1 MMPTESTFL
10 LAGLLFL
17 AASLGYFFARFGDDE
32 EDEVEVDKPS
42 SAGTLNADYIKG
54 LNFLL
59 NEQPD
64 QALEVFL
71 RMVEVDDETLET
83 HFALGSLFR
92 RRGEV
97 ERAIRVHQN
106 IIARPNLSTMHKEH
120 ALISLAEDY
129 LGAGLFDRAEKLFK
143 ELLESPEYR
152 LRALQKLVRIY
163 EVTHDWQQ
171 AIDAY
176 KELAKVDPDLK
187 EVGQIAHYYCELA
200 EHAAQDR
207 DFSKVREL
215 LKKASSHKHGTVRA
229 QLALGDLA
237 KETDDHK
244 QAVKIFLDVMDDEP
258 RLISE
263 IIPRLA
269 ESCRALDDQE
279 LLSES
284 LNKLRKKDPLASK
297 SIALAAI
304 HDPQIQNSTALH
316 CLWDYI
322 AEDPIL
328 VNLVDPETLEESD
341 SEVRL
346 MASER
351 MRKGLATFI
360 SSTHRYRCSECGYVT
375 SQLLWQCPSCR
386 SWETVVPVGHLSL
399 TSPIS

>member
-1 MMPTESTFL
+1 MPTESTFL

-17 AASLGYFFARFGDDE
+17 AAGLGYLFARFGGDDE
-32 EDEVEVDKPS
+32 DEEVENTSV
-42 SAGTLNADYIKG
+42 AGTLNADYIKG

-97 ERAIRVHQN
+97 DRAIRVHQN
-106 IIARPNLSTMHKEH
+106 IIARPNLSAMHKEH

-129 LGAGLFDRAEKLFK
+129 LGAGLFDRAEKLFQ
-143 ELLESPEYR
+143 ELCNSSEYR

-163 EVTHDWQQ
+163 EVTHDWEQ

-176 KELAKVDPDLK
+176 KELAKVDPDLE
-187 EVGQIAHYYCELA
+187 EVGQVAHYYCELA

-215 LKKASSHKHGTVRA
+215 LKKAGSNRHGTVRA
-229 QLALGDLA
+229 RLALGDLA
-237 KETDDHK
+237 RETGDHK
-244 QAVKIFLDVMDDEP
+244 QAVKVFREVMDDEP

-269 ESCRALDDQE
+269 ASCRALDDQE
-279 LLSES
+279 LLSAT

-304 HDPQIQNSTALH
+304 HDPKIENAIALS

-328 VNLVDPETLEESD
+328 VNLVDPETLKEAE

-346 MASER
+346 QASER
-351 MRKGLATFI
+351 MRKGLATLI
-360 SSTHRYRCSECGYVT
+360 SSTHRYRCTECGYVT
-375 SQLLWQCPSCR
+375 SQLLWQCPSCH
-386 SWETVVPVGHLSL
+386 SWETVVPVGRLSL
-399 TSPIS
+399 ISPIS